1 MRTRRS
7 FLRLLAPLLLV
18 GLALGL
24 GGCTFGGTGTIVGGY
39 RPFDL
44 IVINDVSRPYEIW
57 LREGG
62 GGFSFHLVGI
72 VSSWGKTRVLDLVS
86 ETPYTVR
93 LVRRGDN
100 PAFYDFQNSFV
111 SRGNDV
117 LWIVP

>member
-1 MRTRRS
+1 LHVRRHRHDRRWLS
-7 FLRLLAPLLLV
+7 SVRPHRDQRRESALR
-18 GLALGL
+18 
-24 GGCTFGGTGTIVGGY
+24 
-39 RPFDL
+39 
-44 IVINDVSRPYEIW
+44 IW